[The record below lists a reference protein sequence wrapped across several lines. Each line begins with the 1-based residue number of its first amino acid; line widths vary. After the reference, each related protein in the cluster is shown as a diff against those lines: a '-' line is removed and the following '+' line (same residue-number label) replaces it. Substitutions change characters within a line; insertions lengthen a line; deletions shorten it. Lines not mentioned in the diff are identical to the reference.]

1 MSGPGPASGGCRSVL
16 SRGSDP
22 SRPSLTGGDVPAF
35 SHPMDYLELSPPP
48 PLDRMVHRFWF
59 LRTRVGAEPAVQTI
73 VPDGRGEIVLHLGE
87 PFAELDAA
95 GQSRPQ
101 GRALV
106 AGQLT
111 GPFRLVPRPGADV
124 IGIRLRTGAAHRLLP
139 PQRELTGR
147 VVPLTDVGR
156 ALEPCL
162 LDAVRGETDP
172 RGRAASL
179 CAALARVLSSGAFGA
194 VDAAVARLEP
204 GQPTTISELARSV
217 ALTPRTLQRR
227 FHAEVG
233 LDPTLLRR
241 ILRFRA
247 AFRLLE
253 RLPPGRWSR
262 VASRA
267 GYFDQAHLIRD
278 FRRFAGAAPSVFFD
292 AGPELAR
299 AFSAAEPAE

>member
-1 MSGPGPASGGCRSVL
+1 
-16 SRGSDP
+16 
-22 SRPSLTGGDVPAF
+22 
-35 SHPMDYLELSPPP
+35 MDYLEISPPP
-48 PLDRMVHRFWF
+48 PLDRVVHRFWF
-59 LRTRVGAEPAVQTI
+59 LHTGAGAEPGVQPI
-73 VPDGRGEIVLHLGE
+73 VPDGRCEIVLHLGE

-95 GQSRPQ
+95 GRSRPQ

-111 GPFRLVPRPGADV
+111 GPFRLASRPGADV

-139 PQRELTGR
+139 GQRELTGR
-147 VVPLTDVGR
+147 VVPLADVGR

-162 LDAVRGETDP
+162 LDAVRGETDA
-172 RGRAASL
+172 RRRAASL
-179 CAALARVLSSGAFGA
+179 CAALARVFSSGSFGA
-194 VDAAVARLEP
+194 VEAAVAQLEA
-204 GQPTTISELARSV
+204 GRPTTIGELARSV

-227 FHAEVG
+227 FQAEVG

-253 RLPPGRWSR
+253 QLPPGRWTR

-278 FRRFAGAAPSVFFD
+278 FRRFAGASPSAFFG